1 MHVNDRNQLQKA
13 MTKGTSDSLDLSTCA
28 HANLRKA
35 MRAVSQRY
43 DALLKP
49 AGLRATQFTLLAV
62 LERHDELPL
71 TKLADI
77 LVMDRTTLTR
87 NLKPLAAQ
95 GWLEIGRDRD
105 ERVRLVAITD
115 GGRQVLADAIPLWQ
129 VAQGRI
135 IDGIGKERLDGM
147 VEDLNRLVEAIHD

>member
-1 MHVNDRNQLQKA
+1 
-13 MTKGTSDSLDLSTCA
+13 MTKARSDSLDLGTCA

-43 DALLKP
+43 DAVLKS

-135 IDGIGKERLDGM
+135 IAGIGKERLDGM

>member
-1 MHVNDRNQLQKA
+1 MHITDQIRLQETMSKE
-13 MTKGTSDSLDLSTCA
+13 TSDSLDLSTCA

-43 DALLKP
+43 DAALKP

-105 ERVRLVAITD
+105 ERVRLVTITD
-115 GGRQVLADAIPLWQ
+115 SGRQVLANAIPLWQ

-135 IDGIGKERLDGM
+135 IGGKVKERLDGW
-147 VEDLNRLVEAIHD
+147 

>member
-1 MHVNDRNQLQKA
+1 MI
-13 MTKGTSDSLDLSTCA
+13 KGTSDRPDLGTCA

-35 MRAVSQRY
+35 MRAVSQSY
-43 DALLKP
+43 DAVLKP

-62 LERHDELPL
+62 LERRGELPL
-71 TKLADI
+71 TRLADI

-87 NLKPLAAQ
+87 NLKPLAAN

-105 ERVRLVAITD
+105 ERVRLVVITEK
-115 GGRQVLADAIPLWQ
+115 GREVLADAIPLWQ
-129 VAQGRI
+129 VAQARI

-147 VEDLNRLVEAIHD
+147 VEDLDRLVESTRA